1 MGKNGT
7 KIIKL
12 FLKFFFVF
20 LFLQFSYTLVQ
31 AQSREVR
38 QSERRYE
45 QQLNQEKKA
54 YEKRRKATLKHRNEI
69 QTQAVRDRMK
79 ETEKRSRRY
88 GRKQKQPF
96 CKIFCNKKRPR

>member
-1 MGKNGT
+1 M
-7 KIIKL
+7 
-12 FLKFFFVF
+12 F

-38 QSERRYE
+38 QSERRYGG
-45 QQLNQEKKA
+45 QQLKKEKKA

-69 QTQAVRDRMK
+69 QTKAVRDRMK

-96 CKIFCNKKRPR
+96 YKNLCNKKKKKNRKKKRPR